1 MRFGLITT
9 ALISCFALPA
19 LGADDVIYLAADL
32 GEIKSR
38 PADDAYLSSQVVVI
52 IPAETGPFKFK
63 AYNPWA
69 DPLPFDYGLPFEQIK
84 SQDTLFV
91 PLDGPEAL

>member
-1 MRFGLITT
+1 MRFGLITA

-38 PADDAYLSSQVVVI
+38 PSDDAYLSSPVVVI

-63 AYNPWA
+63 AYNPWT
-69 DPLPFDYGLPFEQIK
+69 DPLPFDYRLPFEQIN
-84 SQDTLFV
+84 SNETLV
-91 PLDGPEAL
+91 LPLGGSNAL

>member
-9 ALISCFALPA
+9 ALIACFALPA
-19 LGADDVIYLAADL
+19 LRADDVIYLAADS